1 LESKTK
7 LRILKEKKEQF
18 SKILESSE
26 GLRNELRDG
35 LGELLGKDVISSSV
49 HPNFHTQH
57 DPTLLIGHIESAWPH
72 DWLDSL
78 PVRVNTEITTWESRG
93 DSADIHSLIGL
104 DKLPDSIRD
113 TAAALVGEIINL
125 STDDSYNKDGTKT
138 DKGDVKAAKPAYHDI
153 DPRNETKR
161 ERWNDTQPFFPLF
174 LEWEARYAHIDYS
187 QWSLDE
193 RAFTSQGSAKMGYGM
208 MNDDPLYDRPD
219 WAASKAEQN
228 LRILSGRVLVLPQ
241 TSFALQAQVDSV
253 LDQMPAKDL
262 EEAFRDIEI
271 TPDQLRQEVSKL
283 AFLSSSMSGFH
294 DHLLTMS
301 QGTHIKP
308 TIKQPGGKLKAMED
322 AVNPLVG
329 FDHDLA
335 AYLGAE
341 TDLTPYA
348 KLVAVLEKIRDN
360 PSKPVTHGQ
369 FKIMKL
375 NVVDK
380 FGQVAHA
387 LDPRWD
393 APSRNIRPCLSDF
406 VAP

>member
-1 LESKTK
+1 
-7 LRILKEKKEQF
+7 
-18 SKILESSE
+18 
-26 GLRNELRDG
+26 
-35 LGELLGKDVISSSV
+35 
-49 HPNFHTQH
+49 
-57 DPTLLIGHIESAWPH
+57 
-72 DWLDSL
+72 
-78 PVRVNTEITTWESRG
+78 
-93 DSADIHSLIGL
+93 
-104 DKLPDSIRD
+104 
-113 TAAALVGEIINL
+113 
-125 STDDSYNKDGTKT
+125 
-138 DKGDVKAAKPAYHDI
+138 
-153 DPRNETKR
+153 
-161 ERWNDTQPFFPLF
+161 
-174 LEWEARYAHIDYS
+174 
-187 QWSLDE
+187 
-193 RAFTSQGSAKMGYGM
+193 
-208 MNDDPLYDRPD
+208 
-219 WAASKAEQN
+219 
-228 LRILSGRVLVLPQ
+228 
-241 TSFALQAQVDSV
+241 
-253 LDQMPAKDL
+253 
-262 EEAFRDIEI
+262 
-271 TPDQLRQEVSKL
+271 
-283 AFLSSSMSGFH
+283 MSGFH

-406 VAP
+406 VAPQMSEKTPNIVERPREGEGVSSYVQIPPHINQMARLNTAFVKHNDKEQWVPQNGD

>member
-1 LESKTK
+1 MLASTLKTSPVETAGILRAPLTLANLQQGPKSISSKSWHISIRSSFVWMRSIEVRSGFVGASLPPGGRTSAVSRPLADDPANDPARLESKTK

-262 EEAFRDIEI
+262 EEAFRDIDI
-271 TPDQLRQEVSKL
+271 TPDQLR
-283 AFLSSSMSGFH
+283 
-294 DHLLTMS
+294 
-301 QGTHIKP
+301 
-308 TIKQPGGKLKAMED
+308 
-322 AVNPLVG
+322 
-329 FDHDLA
+329 
-335 AYLGAE
+335 
-341 TDLTPYA
+341 
-348 KLVAVLEKIRDN
+348 
-360 PSKPVTHGQ
+360 
-369 FKIMKL
+369 
-375 NVVDK
+375 
-380 FGQVAHA
+380 
-387 LDPRWD
+387 
-393 APSRNIRPCLSDF
+393 
-406 VAP
+406 